1 MIRANRSKGF
11 WSGVAVTLATLAL
24 FLQVLVPAGTMVARE
39 GDQTFLTLCTGHGP
53 LMIAAA
59 DDASGG
65 KKAPPAGKTSDAPCA
80 FAGHAPPVPLPT
92 VAPLE
97 RPARAPAPLAALTP
111 ASRPAPDR
119 GLAAPPP
126 PSQAPPT
133 LLI

>member
-11 WSGVAVTLATLAL
+11 WSGVAVTLAALAL
-24 FLQVLVPAGTMVARE
+24 FLQVLAPAGTMVTRE

-53 LMIAAA
+53 LLIAAA
-59 DDASGG
+59 DDPSGG
-65 KKAPPAGKTSDAPCA
+65 KKAPPMGKTSDAPCA

-97 RPARAPAPLAALTP
+97 RPTRAVTPDIALAPA
-111 ASRPAPDR
+111 SVPAPGR